1 MLQADT
7 MYKALAQRI
16 FSIYSPANDH
26 VDADALEMHF
36 YGTCPYLKL
45 AHFYDSGIKQEMHLE
60 DRRRSGWS
68 ATKLQQE
75 VRWKLSQMAERV
87 KIEFEI

>member
-1 MLQADT
+1 M

-45 AHFYDSGIKQEMHLE
+45 AHFYDLGIKQEMQSTALLHGLVM
-60 DRRRSGWS
+60 RLGGPLRSGWS
-68 ATKLQQE
+68 STKLHQQ
-75 VRWKLSQMAERV
+75 VRWKLS
-87 KIEFEI
+87 